1 MKWFKHES
9 TARNG
14 EKLSALECRTGLEG
28 YGFYFKTLEI
38 VAGLMDTTD
47 KCQASFSPS
56 SWARQTN
63 ITTKKWLF
71 LAQCCSD
78 VGLIELQCDADVAT
92 VRIPKLLKRRDN
104 HTKNLQVGNAKSD
117 KKVSLEKERDKEK
130 EIEVER
136 EEEEANSPD
145 GDSPKKSSSK
155 AIRLPADWQPD
166 ELLLAWAKAERPDLN
181 LKLTVETFRDYWTAK
196 AGKDAA
202 KANWPGTFRNWVRRE
217 KAQPMPAKPIDSWA
231 GRDIP

>member
-78 VGLIELQCDADVAT
+78 AGLIELQCDADVAT

-117 KKVSLEKERDKEK
+117 KKVSLEKEKEEDKD
-130 EIEVER
+130 IER
-136 EEEEANSPD
+136 EEEANSPD

-155 AIRLPADWQPD
+155 ATRLANDWQPD
-166 ELLLAWAKAERPDLN
+166 EVLMAWAKSERPDLN
-181 LKLTVETFRDYWTAK
+181 LKLTVETFRDYWCAR
-196 AGKDAA
+196 AGKDAT
-202 KANWPGTFRNWVRRE
+202 KADWSATFRNWVRRE
-217 KAQPMPAKPIDSWA
+217 KAQAMPAKPVDSWA
-231 GRDIP
+231 GRDI